1 MPAKTLND
9 LFIHALSDV
18 YSAEKQLTK
27 ALPQLARASTNP
39 ELRQAFEM
47 HLEETNGQI
56 ERIDQIV
63 ESSGIKLERIKCV
76 AMEGLVEEGREQI
89 AEIEKGPVLDAAII
103 GAAQKVEHY
112 EIATYGT
119 LAALAKQLG
128 QQDAVK
134 LLLETLEEEKA
145 TDKKLTILAE
155 QKVSA
160 EAAGKR

>member
-63 ESSGIKLERIKCV
+63 ESSGIKLKRIKCV

-89 AEIEKGPVLDAAII
+89 EEIEKGPVLDAAII

-160 EAAGKR
+160 EAAGKS

>member
-63 ESSGIKLERIKCV
+63 ESSGIKLKRIKCV

-89 AEIEKGPVLDAAII
+89 EEIEKGPVLDAAII

-160 EAAGKR
+160 EVAGKS